1 MKFRTMTCVL
11 ALGLSNCSPAEP
23 PVGDNQMVAP
33 TPEATETA
41 AQSDTLMS
49 WADLLAMERAEP
61 QAVHAYGEL
70 EQQVIDIWLPEGEG
84 PHPVVLMVH
93 GGCWQKAIAN
103 RTLMNYMAEALRQR
117 GLAVW
122 NVEYRGLERRIPRW
136 LSRHI
141 PGCQYRSGRA
151 DSERPGL

>member
-1 MKFRTMTCVL
+1 
-11 ALGLSNCSPAEP
+11 
-23 PVGDNQMVAP
+23 MVAP